1 MRFMC
6 AQSNATASSASSTE
20 VPTVTIAEAKK
31 MPTLMKQYPNDAL
44 VMLAA
49 QGSHD
54 AREECVIREIMAIDD
69 VDWEGAQPRMEE
81 IRIAAS
87 SGMGVAKFPYRAA
100 IGTAVVGGLATFPLC
115 FHLGTVMWFN
125 DAFVTA
131 DLAEAKDLETALE
144 VGSWSWNWMEP
155 PLGQLS
161 FFLLTLQYARAQM
174 QNIGLKPYTEWLCN
188 RRAAALSQKFP
199 QYSERVIQEYALSS
213 FTA

>member
-1 MRFMC
+1 MTI
-6 AQSNATASSASSTE
+6 ATAKA
-20 VPTVTIAEAKK
+20 
-31 MPTLMKQYPNDAL
+31 MPTLMKQYPNEAL
-44 VMLAA
+44 IMLAA

-54 AREECVIREIMAIDD
+54 AREECVIREVMAIDE

-81 IRIAAS
+81 IRSKAL

-100 IGTAVVGGLATFPLC
+100 IGTAFVGGLATFPLC
-115 FHLGTVMWFN
+115 FHLDSVELFN
-125 DAFVTA
+125 KAYVTA
-131 DLAEAKDLETALE
+131 DIPDQKDLETWLE

-161 FFLLTLQYARAQM
+161 FFLLTLQYARSQM

-188 RRAAALSQKFP
+188 RRAKSLSQAFP
-199 QYSERVIQEYALSS
+199 QYSERVLHEYAHSM